1 MLASHGK
8 SAMNKATMRRA
19 SLSLACLI
27 AGSLLGPIA
36 ARAQSYDISWYKI
49 AGGGGASAGS
59 NYTLSGTIGQVDAG
73 VMSGGTYAISGG
85 FWGIYS
91 VVQMPGSPLL
101 TVTHSGSS
109 VVISWP
115 TPTSNFTLQQN
126 NAVNNAGGWGA
137 VGQTTN
143 SAGGTNS
150 VTIPASGGQLF
161 FRLKSS

>member
-1 MLASHGK
+1 
-8 SAMNKATMRRA
+8 MRRA
-19 SLSLACLI
+19 SFSLARLVAAI
-27 AGSLLGPIA
+27 LLGPIA

-49 AGGGGASAGS
+49 AGGGGTSSGS
-59 NYTLSGTIGQVDAG
+59 NFTLSGTIGQPDAG

-101 TVTHSGSS
+101 TITHSGSS

-126 NAVNNAGGWGA
+126 NSVSNAGGWGA
-137 VGQTTN
+137 VSQTTN
-143 SAGGTNS
+143 SASGTNS
-150 VTIPASGGQLF
+150 VTIPATGGQLF
-161 FRLKSS
+161 FRLVNH